1 MLNTQDTYMKMNVHS
16 FMHADFL
23 IRMED
28 STVVS
33 SLRIQVKTL
42 KDRVHILNGQLED
55 TDAEWKQKVD
65 NLQQVCID
73 TSKGQN
79 GGNLNKSVKVIIG
92 RMHFKG
98 ACDKGLAQ

>member
-1 MLNTQDTYMKMNVHS
+1 
-16 FMHADFL
+16 MHADFL

-65 NLQQVCID
+65 HLQQVCVD

-79 GGNLNKSVKVIIG
+79 AGNLNKSVKVIKG
-92 RMHFKG
+92 WMHFTG
-98 ACDKGLAQ
+98 ARDNVTRG

>member
-1 MLNTQDTYMKMNVHS
+1 MR
-16 FMHADFL
+16 ADFL

-33 SLRIQVKTL
+33 SLRIQVMTL

-65 NLQQVCID
+65 NLQQVYTD
-73 TSKGQN
+73 ASKGQN
-79 GGNLNKSVKVIIG
+79 IGNVNKSVKVIIG
-92 RMHFKG
+92 
-98 ACDKGLAQ
+98 

>member
-1 MLNTQDTYMKMNVHS
+1 MLNTQDTYIKINVHS
-16 FMHADFL
+16 FMYADFL
-23 IRMED
+23 VRMED

-65 NLQQVCID
+65 NLQQVRID

-79 GGNLNKSVKVIIG
+79 AGNLNKSVIVIIG
-92 RMHFKG
+92 
-98 ACDKGLAQ
+98 

>member
-1 MLNTQDTYMKMNVHS
+1 MY
-16 FMHADFL
+16 ADVL
-23 IRMED
+23 IREEDD

-33 SLRIQVKTL
+33 SLRFLVKTL

-79 GGNLNKSVKVIIG
+79 AGNLNKSVKVIIG
-92 RMHFKG
+92 
-98 ACDKGLAQ
+98 

>member
-1 MLNTQDTYMKMNVHS
+1 MLNAQDTYIKINVHS

-33 SLRIQVKTL
+33 SLRIQVKSL

-65 NLQQVCID
+65 NLQQVYTD
-73 TSKGQN
+73 ASKGQN
-79 GGNLNKSVKVIIG
+79 VGNVNKSVKVIIG
-92 RMHFKG
+92 
-98 ACDKGLAQ
+98 